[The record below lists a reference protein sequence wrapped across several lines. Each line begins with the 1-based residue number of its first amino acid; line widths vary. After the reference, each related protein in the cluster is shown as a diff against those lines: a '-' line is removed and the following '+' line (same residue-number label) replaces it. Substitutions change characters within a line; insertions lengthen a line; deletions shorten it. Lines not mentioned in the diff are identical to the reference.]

1 VRIAEV
7 RTYALRATIPRPFG
21 QSQAFGNTR
30 SAVLVEVV
38 TDEGLSGWGE
48 CGAGRHQE
56 PARHFVESF
65 YRPLLLGKNPLDVE
79 RLWETCYAVLVTS
92 GLTRGS
98 TIQALSGVD
107 IALWDLR
114 GKILGQPIYQLL
126 GGAFRERAM
135 AYATGL
141 YYTDEADHRAALR
154 DEAAGYVA
162 QGFRAVKMKIGGA
175 SPREDLR
182 RAEAVRQAIG
192 PDVHLMIDANQGYN
206 VFTAKAVGRAM
217 AALDVGWFEEPLPA
231 DDVDGY
237 LELKASLPLALAG
250 GEALYTRFAMREFIA
265 RRAFDIVQPDACNT
279 GGITEFRRIAAL
291 ASTWGVQV
299 NPHVWGTPVALATG
313 LHLIAAL
320 PPTPHCRVPTPFY
333 QEPVLEFDQ
342 TPNPLRTDLAVAP
355 FRLHEG
361 YLDVPQGP
369 GLGITLDRR
378 AIEHYCLG

>member
-1 VRIAEV
+1 MRIVEV
-7 RTYALRATIPRPFG
+7 RAYALRATIPRPFG
-21 QSQAFGNTR
+21 QSQSFGNVR
-30 SAVLVEVV
+30 SAVLVEII

-56 PARHFVESF
+56 PARHFVDSF
-65 YRPLLLGKNPLDVE
+65 YRPLLLGEDPLDIE
-79 RLWETCYAVLVTS
+79 RLWEKCYAVLVTS

-98 TIQALSGVD
+98 TIQALSGID

-114 GKILGQPIYQLL
+114 GKIFGQPIYRLL
-126 GGAFRERAM
+126 GGAFRERAT

-141 YYTDEADHRAALR
+141 YYTDDADHLAALR
-154 DEAAGYVA
+154 AEAADYVA
-162 QGFRAVKMKIGGA
+162 KGFRAVKMKIGGA
-175 SPREDLR
+175 ILREDLR
-182 RAEAVRQAIG
+182 RVEAVRQAIG
-192 PDVHLMIDANQGYN
+192 PDVHLMIDANQAYN
-206 VFTAKAVGRAM
+206 VFTAKAVGHAI
-217 AALDVGWFEEPLPA
+217 ADLGVGWFEEPLPA
-231 DDVDGY
+231 DDLDGY

-250 GEALYTRFAMREFIA
+250 GEALYTRFAMRDFLA

-313 LHLIAAL
+313 LHLLAAL
-320 PPTPHCRVPTPFY
+320 PPMPHCRVPTPFY

-342 TPNPLRTDLAVAP
+342 TPNPLRTDLAVEP
-355 FRLHEG
+355 FRLREG

-369 GLGITLDRR
+369 GLGIELDRA
-378 AIEHYCLG
+378 AIERYRVG